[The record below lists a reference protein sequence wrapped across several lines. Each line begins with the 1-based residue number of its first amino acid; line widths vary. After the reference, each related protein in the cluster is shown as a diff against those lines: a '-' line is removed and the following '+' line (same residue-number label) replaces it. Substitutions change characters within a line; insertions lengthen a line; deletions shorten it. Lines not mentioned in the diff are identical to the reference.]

1 MMLRYIDGNSGNFI
15 KRLELILDQRRV
27 KSDHKS
33 IKVKK
38 IIKDIRKKKDKGVL
52 QYEKKFLKIKKISIK
67 L

>member
-1 MMLRYIDGNSGNFI
+1 MLRYIDGNSGNFI

-38 IIKDIRKKKDKGVL
+38 IIKDIRKKKIKV
-52 QYEKKFLKIKKISIK
+52 YYNMKKNF
-67 L
+67 